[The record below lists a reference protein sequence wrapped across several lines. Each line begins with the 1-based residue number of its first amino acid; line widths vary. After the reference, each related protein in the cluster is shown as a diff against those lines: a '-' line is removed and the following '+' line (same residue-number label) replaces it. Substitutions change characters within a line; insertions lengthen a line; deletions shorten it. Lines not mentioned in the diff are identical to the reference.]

1 MINRRLAFLFLLFW
15 IIIPVNLFAQDQL
28 TQTIRGV
35 VVDKL
40 SKSPLPGAT
49 IVLLGG
55 DTTTGISSDV
65 NGIFRLENVTIGR
78 RTIQIRF
85 LGYEPI
91 TINNLI
97 VTSAKEINLYL
108 EMEEKAFTAEEVVI
122 VAHKSK
128 EQPINKMATISAR
141 AFTIE
146 ETEKY
151 AGSRGDVARMAMNY
165 AGVSGA
171 NDQRNDIIIRGNSP
185 SGVLWKLEGVDIGNP
200 NHFAQQGTT
209 GGPVGMLNNHNL
221 RNSDF
226 FTGAFPAQY
235 GNALSGVFDLKLKSG
250 NNEKHEFLGQI
261 GFNGFELGAEGPFN
275 KKTRSSFIA
284 NYRYSTLGLMKD
296 IGLDIG
302 TGGGVPYYQDIAYK
316 LVFPLKK
323 GEISIFGLGGT
334 SHIAIKASDQEGDNI
349 YTPGDQ
355 DIYNGSDLGFSAIS
369 YSQVHNPKTYS
380 KHTISL
386 LYEKG
391 WTQLDTLDI
400 DNNPFKFY
408 SDQSSVTKLSYNFLL
423 NRKINSQLSF
433 ITGATIDRMG
443 FNLNSKVYFSSI
455 NDYRYLTNI
464 KKTFSDGVFL
474 FRMYNQWLYKF
485 NDRFHITPGVHV
497 MYFAHN
503 EQLSVEP
510 RLGMQWKLNDA
521 MKLNTGYGFHNR
533 IQQLSAIFMET
544 QLSDNSYVQTNSD
557 LGPTK
562 AHHFILGYD
571 YIINEN
577 LRLKAETYYQ
587 KLLDVPAEVKESA
600 YSMLNTGA
608 SFGVETLDSL
618 VNNGTGKNYGLEF
631 TLEKFFSNNYYYLF
645 TLSLFESKYTGS
657 DGIERNTAFNGNFV
671 FNSLIGKEFN
681 LNNRS
686 ELFFD
691 LTVTWAGGRRYTP
704 VDLEATIAQK
714 SDFYYDMIYKENE
727 AFSKKFSSYFK
738 ADIKLGYRNN
748 SKKVA
753 QEWMLYIENVTN
765 HKNPLM
771 QFYDSETQTVKLV
784 HQLGF
789 FPMMQYKIYF

>member
-1 MINRRLAFLFLLFW
+1 MINRRLTFFFLLFC
-15 IIIPVNLFAQDQL
+15 IIIPGNLFAQEQL

-35 VVDKL
+35 IVDKL
-40 SKSPLPGAT
+40 SKIPLPGAT
-49 IVLLGG
+49 IALFGCE
-55 DTTTGISSDV
+55 TTTGTSSDV
-65 NGIFRLENVTIGR
+65 NGNFRLEKVPIGR

-85 LGYEPI
+85 LGYESI

-108 EMEEKAFTAEEVVI
+108 ELEEKAFTAEEVVV

-185 SGVLWKLEGVDIGNP
+185 SGLLWKLEGVDIGNP

-250 NNEKHEFLGQI
+250 NNEKYEFLGQV

-275 KKTRSSFIA
+275 KMNRSSFII

-296 IGLDIG
+296 LGLDIG
-302 TGGGVPYYQDIAYK
+302 TGGGIPYYQDIAYK

-323 GEISIFGLGGT
+323 GKISFLGLGGT

-349 YTPGDQ
+349 YSPGEQ

-400 DNNPFKFY
+400 DNKPFKFY
-408 SDQSSVTKLSYNFLL
+408 SDQSSLTKLSYNFLL

-443 FNLNSKVYFSSI
+443 FDLNSKVYFSSI

-464 KKTFSDGVFL
+464 KKTLSGGVFL
-474 FRMYNQWLYKF
+474 YRLYNQWLYKF

-497 MYFAHN
+497 MYFDQN
-503 EQLSVEP
+503 GQISVEP
-510 RLGMQWKLNDA
+510 RFGMQ
-521 MKLNTGYGFHNR
+521 
-533 IQQLSAIFMET
+533 
-544 QLSDNSYVQTNSD
+544 
-557 LGPTK
+557 
-562 AHHFILGYD
+562 
-571 YIINEN
+571 
-577 LRLKAETYYQ
+577 
-587 KLLDVPAEVKESA
+587 
-600 YSMLNTGA
+600 
-608 SFGVETLDSL
+608 
-618 VNNGTGKNYGLEF
+618 
-631 TLEKFFSNNYYYLF
+631 
-645 TLSLFESKYTGS
+645 
-657 DGIERNTAFNGNFV
+657 
-671 FNSLIGKEFN
+671 
-681 LNNRS
+681 
-686 ELFFD
+686 
-691 LTVTWAGGRRYTP
+691 
-704 VDLEATIAQK
+704 
-714 SDFYYDMIYKENE
+714 
-727 AFSKKFSSYFK
+727 
-738 ADIKLGYRNN
+738 
-748 SKKVA
+748 
-753 QEWMLYIENVTN
+753 
-765 HKNPLM
+765 
-771 QFYDSETQTVKLV
+771 
-784 HQLGF
+784 
-789 FPMMQYKIYF
+789 

>member
-200 NHFAQQGTT
+200 NHFATQGTT
-209 GGPVGMLNNHNL
+209 GGPVGMLNNNNL

-235 GNALSGVFDLKLKSG
+235 GNALSGVFDLKLRTG

-261 GFNGFELGAEGPFN
+261 GFNGFEIGIEGPVN
-275 KKTRSSFIA
+275 KETRSSFIA
-284 NYRYSTLGLMKD
+284 NYRYSTLGLMNELG
-296 IGLDIG
+296 INFG
-302 TGGGVPYYQDIAYK
+302 TGGGVPFYQDIIYN
-316 LVFPLKK
+316 LVFPIKK
-323 GEISIFGLGGT
+323 GKLSFFGLGGT
-334 SHIAIKASDQEGDNI
+334 SHISLKAKDKNGENI
-349 YTPGDQ
+349 YAPGDQ
-355 DIYNGSDLGFSAIS
+355 DIYNGSELIFNGVS
-369 YSQVHNPKTYS
+369 YSIVHNPKTYS
-380 KHTISL
+380 KHTVSI
-386 LYEKG
+386 LYENG
-391 WTQLDTLDI
+391 WTQLDTLDS
-400 DNNPFKFY
+400 DFAPFMYYK
-408 SDQSSVTKLSYNFLL
+408 DRSSTIKLSYNFIL

-433 ITGATIDRMG
+433 RTGATIDRMG
-443 FNLNSKVYFSSI
+443 FNLNSKVYLSSAHEYQ
-455 NDYRYLTNI
+455 NLTNI
-464 KKTFSDGVFL
+464 EKTLSNGVFL
-474 FRMYNQWLYKF
+474 IRLYNQWLYKF
-485 NDRFHITPGVHV
+485 NDNLFITPGIHLL
-497 MYFAHN
+497 YFDHN
-503 EQLSVEP
+503 QQISAEP
-510 RLGMQWKLNDA
+510 RLGIQWKLNNR
-521 MKLNTGYGFHNR
+521 MKFNAGWGYHSR
-533 IQQLSAIFMET
+533 ISPLYTIFLET
-544 QLSDNSYVQTNSD
+544 RLPDNSYIESNSD
-557 LGPTK
+557 LGLTK
-562 AHHFILGYD
+562 ANHFVVGYD
-571 YIINEN
+571 NVFSKNI
-577 LRLKAETYYQ
+577 RFKAEVYYQ
-587 KLLDVPAEVKESA
+587 QLFDVPVEQKKSA
-600 YSMLNTGA
+600 FSMLNTGA
-608 SFGVETLDSL
+608 TWGVEALDSL
-618 VNNGTGKNYGLEF
+618 ENKGTGKNYGMEF

-671 FNSLIGKEFN
+671 INSLVGKEFN
-681 LNNRS
+681 LNERS
-686 ELFFD
+686 VIFFD
-691 LTVTWAGGRRYTP
+691 FRLTWAGGRRYTP
-704 VDLEATIAQK
+704 VDLEGSIAK
-714 SDFYYDMIYKENE
+714 NSAFYNMIYMDDQ
-727 AFSKKFSSYFK
+727 AYSKKFSNYLK
-738 ADIKLGYRNN
+738 IDTKLGFRSN
-748 SKKVA
+748 SKKVT
-753 QEWMLYIENVTN
+753 QEWQLYIENVTN
-765 HKNPLM
+765 HKNALL
-771 QFYDSETQTVKLV
+771 QIYEAETESVKMTY
-784 HQLGF
+784 QLGF
-789 FPMMQYKIYF
+789 FPVMQYRIYF